1 MKYKARDYEVRIRYD
16 ADDQIYVAQVV
27 DIPTVMSHGKT
38 IAEAGTMIAEALG
51 GALEA
56 YVADGEIP
64 PAPGSR
70 EVNAFA
76 RKGGLAVS
84 RKKRL
89 AAIANGTKGGRP
101 PRKLRTSLTPLP

>member
-16 ADDQIYVAQVV
+16 ADDHIYIAQVV
-27 DIPTVMSHGKT
+27 DMPTVMSHGRT
-38 IAEAGTMIAEALG
+38 IAEAGTMIAEALD

-56 YVADGEIP
+56 YATDGEVP

-76 RKGGLAVS
+76 RKGGLAVT

-89 AAIANGTKGGRP
+89 AAIANGLKGGRP
-101 PRKLRTSLTPLP
+101 AKKNPAPR